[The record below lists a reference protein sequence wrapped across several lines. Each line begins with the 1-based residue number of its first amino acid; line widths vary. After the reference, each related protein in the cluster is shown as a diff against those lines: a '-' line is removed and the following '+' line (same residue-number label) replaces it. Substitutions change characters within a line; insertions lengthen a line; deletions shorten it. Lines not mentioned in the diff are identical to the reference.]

1 MGKRI
6 ATGLVSLALLPLALT
21 TACTAAP
28 EPPEASTSSGVQKSK
43 TTQAE
48 SIAPRSTEKIKPVWT
63 KKLDPIGQP
72 LLQDGVAL
80 VITGEG
86 QLMEL
91 VALDVKS
98 GKELWR
104 KDYHPGHV
112 AHGIYTSPSITEDAK
127 GRARA
132 IFLQHGKIPDQ
143 DLGTYDWTVP
153 VAVDL
158 KTGKEIFRGKSSE
171 VANNRPG
178 ACNDG
183 TDLCYQRWSPVDG
196 DSELVHVDLV
206 TRHIK
211 YGHDAGPL
219 GREFQPIGGG
229 GLNTVWSTPE
239 RIARVDKD
247 KVMWKKSTESVFGKG
262 ASASWG
268 WAFDYFKKK
277 DLFIGA
283 VGISPR
289 PELSDEEFDKLESY
303 TVDLT
308 HDVLAGIDATTG
320 KVLWKAEGSDPWCT
334 SGLEMSSTVLHGGKS
349 FPVRCEYLSGTYK
362 VPSKGRFHHAKA
374 RLVGYDPT
382 TGKTMWKTKTVKVT
396 RGGQLLQSVAG
407 RGEYVLTGKPG
418 GNLVVD
424 ATTGKARKAS
434 TGETFLCTSTGTYAL
449 PVEQGE
455 DSLARA
461 NGSLLLSS
469 CTSTGKKA
477 KGYTV
482 GAVKDIDNT
491 EHGMTLISEEDRV
504 SGFKLPSG
512 QKS

>member
-6 ATGLVSLALLPLALT
+6 ATSLASLALLPLVLT
-21 TACTAAP
+21 TACTESP
-28 EPPEASTSSGVQKSK
+28 ESPEASASSNTQNAKS
-43 TTQAE
+43 TAAE
-48 SIAPRSTEKIKPVWT
+48 AIAPRSPEKIKPVWT
-63 KKLDPIGQP
+63 KKLEPIGQP
-72 LLQDGVAL
+72 VLQDGVAL

-91 VALDVKS
+91 VALNVKN

-112 AHGIYTSPSITEDAK
+112 PHGIHTSPNIAKDAK
-127 GRARA
+127 GRTRA
-132 IFLQHGKIPDQ
+132 IFLQHGKIPGQ

-171 VANNRPG
+171 VINNRPEE
-178 ACNDG
+178 CDDG

-196 DSELVHVDLV
+196 DRELVHIDLA

-211 YGHDAGPL
+211 YGNDAGPL
-219 GREFQPIGGG
+219 GQEFQPIGDR
-229 GLNTVWSTPE
+229 GLNTVWSKPE
-239 RIARVDKD
+239 QIARVDKG
-247 KVMWKKSTESVFGKG
+247 KVLWKKTMESVFGKG

-268 WAFDYFKKK
+268 WTFDYSKKK
-277 DLFIGA
+277 DVLIGA

-289 PELSDEEFDKLESY
+289 PELSEEEFNKLKSY

-308 HDVLAGIDATTG
+308 DDVLAGFDATTG
-320 KVLWKAEGSDPWCT
+320 KVLWKVKGSDPWCT
-334 SGLEMSSTVLHGGKS
+334 SGLDTSSTLLHDGKS
-349 FPVRCEYLSGTYK
+349 YPVRCEYLSGTYK
-362 VPSKGRFHHAKA
+362 VPGDGTFRKAKA

-382 TGKTMWKTKTVKVT
+382 TGKTVWKTKTVQVT
-396 RGGQLLQSVAG
+396 KGGQLLQNIAG
-407 RGEYVLTGKPG
+407 RGDYVLTGKPG

-424 ATTGKARKAS
+424 ATNGKARKAS
-434 TGETFLCTSTGTYAL
+434 TDESFFCTTTGTYAL
-449 PVEQGE
+449 PIEQGE
-455 DSLARA
+455 DSLSRA

-482 GAVKDIDNT
+482 GAVKDVDNT
-491 EHGMTLISEEDRV
+491 ETGMTLVAEEGRV
-504 SGFKLPSG
+504 VAFKLPSG